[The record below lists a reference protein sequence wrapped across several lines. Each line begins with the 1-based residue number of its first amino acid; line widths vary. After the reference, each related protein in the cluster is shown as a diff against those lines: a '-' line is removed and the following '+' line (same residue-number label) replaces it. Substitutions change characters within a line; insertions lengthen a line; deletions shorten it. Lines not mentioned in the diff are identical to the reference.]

1 MPGPTSQ
8 TRLEVEAP
16 ELAGILRSWEG
27 TVLDALNTG
36 FAISDL
42 RVILEGFQSQ
52 MAQTVQERST
62 QGKLPGNGARGAAF
76 SDTASTAGGQV
87 GPPLRD
93 PNVAPPTMPVTGGI
107 G

>member
-1 MPGPTSQ
+1 MAGPTSQ
-8 TRLEVEAP
+8 TRLEAEAP

-27 TVLDALNTG
+27 TVLDALGAG

-42 RVILEGFQSQ
+42 RVMLEGLQSQ
-52 MAQTVQERST
+52 MVQAVQERSN
-62 QGKLPGNGARGAAF
+62 QGKLPGNGARGQAF
-76 SDTASTAGGQV
+76 SDTASTAGGQM
-87 GPPLRD
+87 GPPVRD